1 MKFILIC
8 WFAVIMPILH
18 SLSNSLEENAPK
30 NLPTNTLNHIAGET
44 DHASFKENKLLIKE
58 FADIINDYRN
68 GSTNKVE
75 PIERNE
81 LIQRIMVD

>member
-18 SLSNSLEENAPK
+18 SLSNSLKENGSKKSQASI
-30 NLPTNTLNHIAGET
+30 LNHVIGEK

-58 FADIINDYRN
+58 FADIINDYRS
-68 GSTNKVE
+68 GTTNKVE
-75 PIERNE
+75 PIERKE
-81 LIQRIMVD
+81 LMQMIIVD